1 MHYIH
6 ETIKRLFPCGILRS
20 SFFLKKKKE
29 KSLIPQIFVSVIQ
42 WTSFNNWLSIN
53 FLITNLFVYKFI
65 NDVPIYKI
73 KNINLRTNN
82 IYIPPKT
89 L

>member
-20 SFFLKKKKE
+20 SFFFKKKE

-82 IYIPPKT
+82 IYIPPKM